1 MRRKTEG
8 RFVGKS
14 LHPSAFASACLPLKF
29 FPWATSAREDAI
41 AITVTVF
48 GLNPAPT
55 EINSKGNSDLT
66 CSQLASCFEKKYSNI
81 SYYFK

>member
-1 MRRKTEG
+1 MEG

-29 FPWATSAREDAI
+29 FPGATSAREDAI
-41 AITVTVF
+41 AITV
-48 GLNPAPT
+48 NPAPT